1 MFFSNFGVMSFNK
14 IEYLQTNISITI
26 RYIFHSRIFI
36 FLVLL
41 LHSLLVEIAEIE
53 IVRVIFLSEQ
63 CFVYTFL
70 QVTYFYKTTS

>member
-1 MFFSNFGVMSFNK
+1 MFS
-14 IEYLQTNISITI
+14 ITIRYDITI

-53 IVRVIFLSEQ
+53 IVRVIFMSEQ

-70 QVTYFYKTTS
+70 QVRISIGRHLDPL